1 MEGMKFEMVKIE
13 ELEKKIEQQEIKGIY
28 LLYGEETFLL
38 EQQLNKIKKKFGE
51 TIKGINYINIDENN
65 VQELILDIE
74 TPAFGYPTKLIIAR
88 ETGIF
93 KREGKGKTGGASKEV
108 KDKINDYL
116 KNNVDMIN
124 DSVILIFVESQAE
137 KNSIYNTIEKIGT
150 VCNFEEQKP
159 IQIIKRLKAIC
170 NSYKVNVNENTLQ
183 YLIECCGTNMQD
195 LINEI
200 TKLIEYAGENGTIQK
215 NDIDKLC
222 IKKLESVIFDLTDSL
237 GKRDIATAL
246 EVLKNLLYAKEPLQK
261 IIVTLYNHFKRL
273 YLTSAAMYYNK
284 DIITSLNLKP
294 NQTFL
299 VNKYRNQARYFKP
312 KELRGILQDLCDL
325 DYQYKNGLID
335 LQIGMETVL
344 CKYCGK

>member
-1 MEGMKFEMVKIE
+1 MVKIE

-65 VQELILDIE
+65 VQELISDIE

-200 TKLIEYAGENGTIQK
+200 RKLIEYAGANGTIEKQ
-215 NDIDKLC
+215 DIDKLC
-222 IKKLESVIFDLTDSL
+222 IKKIESVIFDLTDNL
-237 GKRDIATAL
+237 GQKKVKEAM
-246 EVLKNLLYAKEPLQK
+246 EVLYNLIAAKEPIQK
-261 IIVTLYNHFKRL
+261 ILITLYNHFKKL
-273 YLTSAAMYYNK
+273 YFVKLAIFYNK
-284 DIITSLNLKP
+284 DITQSLQLKP
-294 NQTFL
+294 N
-299 VNKYRNQARYFKP
+299 
-312 KELRGILQDLCDL
+312 
-325 DYQYKNGLID
+325 
-335 LQIGMETVL
+335 
-344 CKYCGK
+344 